1 MFSFFQ
7 WFLFLCARL
16 HKFIRDLRLLRFQ
29 AMIANPTPSPTYG
42 LASYFF
48 SYFYQLCLVLPGMDI
63 DELAQI
69 KMEQN
74 SSTQERKLYTF
85 QLSITTQ
92 HHIK

>member
-1 MFSFFQ
+1 MVSVFVRPFAQIHQRSTPATIPSNDSKSHAVAYL
-7 WFLFLCARL
+7 WACFL
-16 HKFIRDLRLLRFQ
+16 
-29 AMIANPTPSPTYG
+29 
-42 LASYFF
+42 FF

>member
-1 MFSFFQ
+1 MVSVFVRPFAQIHQRSTPATIPSNDSKSHAVAYLWACFF
-7 WFLFLCARL
+7 F
-16 HKFIRDLRLLRFQ
+16 
-29 AMIANPTPSPTYG
+29 P
-42 LASYFF
+42 
-48 SYFYQLCLVLPGMDI
+48 YFYQLCFVLPGMDI

-74 SSTQERKLYTF
+74 SSTQERKFYTF